1 MDAPRSDA
9 PKDQAA
15 LREWL
20 VQLDRRVAEL
30 EQAERQARRRRQRSL
45 WLFAIVGVLYLL
57 LFTYLTSYL
66 PG

>member
-20 VQLDRRVAEL
+20 VQLDRRVGEL